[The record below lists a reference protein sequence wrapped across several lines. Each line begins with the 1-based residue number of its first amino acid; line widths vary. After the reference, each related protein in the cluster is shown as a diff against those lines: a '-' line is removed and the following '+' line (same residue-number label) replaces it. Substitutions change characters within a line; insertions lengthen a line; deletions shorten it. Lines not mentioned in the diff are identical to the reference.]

1 MMQQQQQPVLVQQ
14 QPQQQ
19 QLQQP
24 LPAHQ
29 QPPMTFQQPTHSN
42 QTASTPQAAI
52 LPTTTTAASIIRP
65 ATLSTQGLPT
75 IAAPSPLTALSAI
88 TTSVGNTNNTF
99 CEESIGWY
107 EAEKASLIRPSK
119 AVVHLD
125 KFDIGYSPTRNVF
138 VLSNLTKKIHFALK
152 PDVAL
157 KWIKGLLYDV
167 LNPQNGVTS
176 LDAFQCRCQS
186 ADQPSDGEGK
196 LFREWLVYQDA
207 DYQLR

>member
-1 MMQQQQQPVLVQQ
+1 
-14 QPQQQ
+14 
-19 QLQQP
+19 
-24 LPAHQ
+24 
-29 QPPMTFQQPTHSN
+29 MTFQQPTHSN

-75 IAAPSPLTALSAI
+75 IAAPAPLTALSAI